1 MMAKNIGFTVEQIN
15 EMVELYNQGLSYAK
29 IAERMGAKSP
39 TTVMLHLKG
48 KVQPRTTKQTARKYT
63 ANFDFFE
70 VIDTEE
76 KAYWL
81 GFLFADGYISKKPS
95 RLLGCSLHIQD
106 KSHLEKFKQ
115 AIEATHPIRE
125 YENRYARIHLIS
137 DKLVDDVERHGL
149 VEMKSTILKPP
160 SNVPSHLIP
169 HFIRGYFDGDGS
181 WSKSPRG
188 IGYKFTVTGTEE
200 MLIWIAEQMSLVPRL
215 YERHPDRDNNNFTLE
230 AQAKGDMKKA
240 IDYLY
245 EGATVYLDRKYAT
258 AVKIRPLVQ

>member
-15 EMVELYNQGLSYAK
+15 EMVELYNQGL
-29 IAERMGAKSP
+29 
-39 TTVMLHLKG
+39 
-48 KVQPRTTKQTARKYT
+48 
-63 ANFDFFE
+63 N
-70 VIDTEE
+70 
-76 KAYWL
+76 
-81 GFLFADGYISKKPS
+81 
-95 RLLGCSLHIQD
+95 
-106 KSHLEKFKQ
+106 
-115 AIEATHPIRE
+115 
-125 YENRYARIHLIS
+125 
-137 DKLVDDVERHGL
+137 
-149 VEMKSTILKPP
+149 
-160 SNVPSHLIP
+160 
-169 HFIRGYFDGDGS
+169 GDGS

-200 MLIWIAEQMSLVPRL
+200 MLIWIAEQMGLVPRL